1 MSEHDEDEINI
12 YDAGHF
18 EGLQFKLNEELTTP
32 DGGKFDT
39 IDCSHVFA
47 ELPEGLT
54 MEDLIRDFLLNFRD
68 SVRLDPEDEEDIQG
82 LINARQN

>member
-1 MSEHDEDEINI
+1 
-12 YDAGHF
+12 
-18 EGLQFKLNEELTTP
+18 
-32 DGGKFDT
+32 
-39 IDCSHVFA
+39 
-47 ELPEGLT
+47 